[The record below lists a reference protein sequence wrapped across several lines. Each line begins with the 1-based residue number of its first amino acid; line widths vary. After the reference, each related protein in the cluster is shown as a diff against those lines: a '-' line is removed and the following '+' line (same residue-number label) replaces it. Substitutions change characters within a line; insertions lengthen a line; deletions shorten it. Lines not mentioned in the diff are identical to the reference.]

1 MKRRLLL
8 LAALAPLAAAL
19 PVRAEQ
25 EAPLCYNYGCNARV
39 EVRFSGQDLKRIQAA
54 FEGVTGPVDERK
66 AIAAAM
72 ALLYASAAAQS
83 PIWRDRGGNIDDAE
97 VDGRMD
103 CIDHSTNTT
112 EWLKLLDERGWL
124 KHHRV
129 GERVRRGRWLIFEH
143 WSARIV
149 EADTRAEFAV
159 DTWFL
164 DPGEPAVIYPLR
176 EWLDGAYPPGREPIR
191 WN

>member
-1 MKRRLLL
+1 MKPGLLL
-8 LAALAPLAAAL
+8 FTVLLAAL

-25 EAPLCYNYGCNARV
+25 EAPLCYNYGCSARV
-39 EVRFSGQDLKRIQAA
+39 AVRFSSQDLKRIQAA
-54 FEGVTGPVDERK
+54 FDGVADPVDERK
-66 AIAAAM
+66 AIATAM
-72 ALLYASAAAQS
+72 AFLYASAAAQS
-83 PIWRDRGGNIDDAE
+83 PIWRDRGGNIEDGE

-112 EWLKLLDERGWL
+112 EWLKILGERGWL

-129 GERVRRGRWLIFEH
+129 GERVRRSSWLIFEH

-149 EADTRAEFAV
+149 EADTHAEFAV

-164 DPGEPAVIYPLR
+164 DPGQPAVVYPLR
-176 EWLDGAYPPGREPIR
+176 KWLDGAYPPGREPIR